1 MLTVAEVSGIIA
13 AGLMAGEDIKLRLKS
28 RC

>member
-13 AGLMAGEDIKLRLKS
+13 AGLMVGEDIKLRLKS